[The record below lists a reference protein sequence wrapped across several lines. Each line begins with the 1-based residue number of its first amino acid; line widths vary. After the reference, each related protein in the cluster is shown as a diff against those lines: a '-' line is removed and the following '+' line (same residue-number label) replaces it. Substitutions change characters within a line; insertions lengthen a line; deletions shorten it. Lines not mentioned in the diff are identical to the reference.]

1 MEDDLVMHLSN
12 QMHTLV
18 RNHIVMVM
26 WYVTAI
32 FISFQ
37 KPQAKACA
45 QPTHVVPLTTTGQN
59 IFNFQASFFSQ
70 GKAWIAS

>member
-1 MEDDLVMHLSN
+1 MEDDLVTHLSN

-32 FISFQ
+32 FISLQ
-37 KPQAKACA
+37 KPEAKACT
-45 QPTHVVPLTTTGQN
+45 QPTQVVPLTITDQN
-59 IFNFQASFFSQ
+59 IFDFQASFSQ
-70 GKAWIAS
+70 GKA